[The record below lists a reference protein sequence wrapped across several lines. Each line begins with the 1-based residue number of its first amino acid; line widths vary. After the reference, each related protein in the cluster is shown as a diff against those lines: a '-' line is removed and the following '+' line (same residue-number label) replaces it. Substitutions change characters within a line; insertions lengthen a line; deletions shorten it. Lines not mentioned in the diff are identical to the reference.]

1 MPIRKAGEAF
11 AGVLGRGFN
20 LLPDRVNLFARYVT
34 GVGNRNL
41 ELDDSTLSDL
51 RAATAEINRDSA
63 PGEKIKGFGPTG
75 EPIEFEMPGTPKAG
89 PLLPKSGPV
98 GIEVYTTG
106 AAPKSVTNTLGRFNA
121 QADPVANTVRM
132 TDTYDMDN
140 PAVDPDLIS
149 GKFLPGK
156 ALIEIEAIWNP
167 SAGMRNRRPNFVP
180 ADVNFRNEGYNAD
193 AVVKSG
199 KYSSTHSPATR
210 MARALLYLSPF
221 APKPYDIDVT
231 VPYTGRIGNR

>member
-11 AGVLGRGFN
+11 KGVLGRGFN

-41 ELDDSTLSDL
+41 ELDDSTLGDL
-51 RAATAEINRDSA
+51 REATAEINRDSV
-63 PGEKIKGFGPTG
+63 PGGKVKGFGPTG
-75 EPIEFEMPGTPKAG
+75 EPTEFELPSTPKAG
-89 PLLPKSGPV
+89 PMLPKSGPV
-98 GIEVYTTG
+98 GIEVYSG
-106 AAPKSVTNTLGRFNA
+106 SAPRSVTNTLGRFNA
-121 QADPVANTVRM
+121 QVDPVANTVRM

-140 PAVDPDLIS
+140 PAEDPDLIS
-149 GKFLPGK
+149 GKFQPRK
-156 ALIEIEAIWNP
+156 ALNEIEAIWNP
-167 SAGMRNRRPNFVP
+167 SAGLRNKRPDFVP
-180 ADVNFRNEGYNAD
+180 AGAEFRNEGYNAD
-193 AVVKSG
+193 HVVKSG
-199 KYSSTHSPATR
+199 KYSKTHSPATR

>member
-11 AGVLGRGFN
+11 AGALGKGFN

-34 GVGNRNL
+34 GIGNRNL
-41 ELDDSTLSDL
+41 ELDDSTLGDL
-51 RAATAEINRDSA
+51 RAATGETKRDSA
-63 PGEKIKGFGPTG
+63 PGDKVKGFGPTG
-75 EPIEFEMPGTPKAG
+75 DPIEFETPSTPKAG
-89 PLLPKSGPV
+89 PMFPKSGPV
-98 GIEVYTTG
+98 GMEVYTTG

-121 QADPVANTVRM
+121 QVDPVANTIRM

-140 PAVDPDLIS
+140 PAEDPDLIS
-149 GKFLPGK
+149 GKFQPGK
-156 ALIEIEAIWNP
+156 ALNEIEAIWNP
-167 SAGMRNRRPNFVP
+167 SASLRNKRPNFVP
-180 ADVNFRNEGYNAD
+180 AGVKFSNEGYNVD
-193 AVVKSG
+193 AVVQSG
-199 KYSSTHSPATR
+199 KYSTTHSPATR